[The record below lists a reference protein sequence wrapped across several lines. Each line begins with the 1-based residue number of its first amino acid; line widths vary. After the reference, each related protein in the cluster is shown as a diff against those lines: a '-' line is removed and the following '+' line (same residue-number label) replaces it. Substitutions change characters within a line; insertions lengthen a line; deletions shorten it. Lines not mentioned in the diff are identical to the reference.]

1 MKKKLLAILCLTIAI
16 TVTGCGQPS
25 SDSAS
30 EKEIAELKAEI
41 EELKEEN
48 NDLKA
53 KLYDYENMQSEQ
65 PAEASELAGF
75 VAETSGVCGAD
86 LTWEYGNGVLVIK
99 GSGDMT
105 DFSHYYGPES
115 KYNDSPAPWM
125 EIKNKIEHVYIMDG
139 ITSIGSHAF
148 QEMNVLCKIS
158 IPDSVERISTM
169 DDFIEDKQ
177 LTNVK
182 LPENLKIFGM
192 ASNYG
197 PIKTE
202 DGEWT
207 SDRTFTVNLFSED
220 KNKKWEYKGQIYDAS
235 AAEDLVCSLEMNDV
249 EYQTESLD

>member
-86 LTWEYGNGVLVIK
+86 LMWEYGNGILRI
-99 GSGDMT
+99 SGTGEMSD
-105 DFSHYYGPES
+105 YYLD
-115 KYNDSPAPWM
+115 NRPWE
-125 EIKNKIEHVYIMDG
+125 EICDKINHVYIEEG
-139 ITSIGSHAF
+139 CTYVGEWSFANINGLSKVVLPTSASKVGTGVF
-148 QEMNVLCKIS
+148 MECK
-158 IPDSVERISTM
+158 
-169 DDFIEDKQ
+169 
-177 LTNVK
+177 
-182 LPENLKIFGM
+182 NLKIIEWG
-192 ASNYG
+192 SDEYE
-197 PIKTE
+197 I
-202 DGEWT
+202 DGE
-207 SDRTFTVNLFSED
+207 DLLDIE
-220 KNKKWEYKGQIYDAS
+220 NKICNDGHEAREMWGLVS
-235 AAEDLVCSLEMNDV
+235 AAEAPPAP
-249 EYQTESLD
+249 